1 MLVDLAVPF
10 DPGVEL
16 ALAHGKPADEMRDR
30 DTGLIAPFP
39 DKVNQG
45 VSRIVGNPDA
55 G

>member
-16 ALAHGKPADEMRDR
+16 ALADGKPSDKVRDR
-30 DTGLIAPFP
+30 DVGFITPLLN
-39 DKVNQG
+39 KVNDG
-45 VSRIVGNPDA
+45 VSCIMGNPDA